1 LPLVRFG
8 TTNVVDDGP
17 SVGVTGVK
25 EPLGGCAAK
34 AIVAVRVPVSKPK
47 NARTNEQLT
56 CGWFASIPGPFV
68 TVVWSILIVPLFP
81 GGALDFFVCPIDRLP
96 PLCCDDPPC
105 EALVLDALLLDAL
118 LLDALL
124 LDALVLDAL
133 VLDALVLDAL
143 VLDALLLEEFPAPEE
158 PLEASCVE
166 VCPGA
171 LALLPFPPLDV
182 DADGLDPDCE

>member
-34 AIVAVRVPVSKPK
+34 AILAVRVPVSKPK

-118 LLDALL
+118 LLDAPLL
-124 LDALVLDAL
+124 PA
-133 VLDALVLDAL
+133 
-143 VLDALLLEEFPAPEE
+143 FPAPEE